1 MATGKIRSIGAFC
14 VWLLLL
20 FAAGE
25 VHPSGDGLDLQAEL
39 SRPGVKLLVV
49 EFYATWCEP
58 CQKAVPKWKK
68 LHDKYGPKGLRFIV
82 VSVGDDGQC
91 SNPGWSPDR
100 NVCDVDGTIQA
111 EWDVANLPQAFL
123 YSWQGD
129 LLAERAHV
137 EPVEDAIKRFF
148 RKTQLSLYVDEIDI
162 VGDKYA
168 VGSNPAWLKKHI
180 SSQIRKQSKFDVLKY
195 RNVPAYE
202 KADHCAASFPANS
215 NLRIQVQGDERGN
228 RTLTLE
234 IEKDGCVLASN
245 QQPYTGKGLNEDRDS
260 LERAADKAVKEILAA
275 VIRIKKPRPPQVF
288 ERAGFGEGL
297 DDLQGLRGE
306 SGKLRGMSRLEIPRG
321 SMADFDTDYMDLLV
335 AATNVDKSDK
345 KTVDEKIAAW
355 QKVASYSKK
364 TFARDKAERRIKE
377 WQSWQEARVNKAVAL
392 KKAFAQYKE
401 DKEKLAKIL
410 SYPEDFISKQQKQA
424 YENEFNRAYRDVKE
438 ELEQI
443 AQGKHELMSLIR
455 NDGIVHIAVNPTLFD
470 YNGREMEEWQPLL
483 DMLSNENAKLEE
495 YQGNESLYSY
505 DIIFCA
511 ACDYG
516 HQDFVDSVFSQLD
529 LLLQKGVIVIISG
542 TNHCISDGRSGATIA
557 NSAIERF
564 GMKLSADDFAGSY
577 ELYTNNGN
585 QFTEGV
591 PTLLG
596 HRNAHI
602 EISNQ
607 QNVNVMAYRGE
618 DIIMATYRD
627 PNKPGAIIVY
637 GGDED
642 FLYGVK
648 NKATGGR
655 DYRVLNILRN
665 IVKSLL
671 SH

>member
-58 CQKAVPKWKK
+58 CQEAVPKWKK

-137 EPVEDAIKRFF
+137 EPVEDAIERFF
-148 RKTQLSLYVDEIDI
+148 KKTQLSLYVDEIDTI
-162 VGDKYA
+162 GDKYA

-180 SSQIRKQSKFDVLKY
+180 SSQIRKQSKFDVVKY
-195 RNVPAYE
+195 RNAPAYT
-202 KADHCAASFPANS
+202 KSDHCAASFPANS

-245 QQPYTGKGLNEDRDS
+245 QKPYTGKGFQEDRES
-260 LERAADKAVKEILAA
+260 LTRAADEAVRELLAA

-306 SGKLRGMSRLEIPRG
+306 SGKLRGMSRLEIPKG

-345 KTVDEKIAAW
+345 KTVDEKIVAW

-410 SYPEDFISKQQKQA
+410 SYPEDFVSKQQKQA
-424 YENEFNRAYRDVKE
+424 YENEFNRAYRDVKD

-443 AQGKHELMSLIR
+443 AKGKHELMSLIDDENLVSGNIEWVYSR
-455 NDGIVHIAVNPTLFD
+455 PAKLHFMKTEATLDQFKACVEAGACKEKNRRTKSENKNCNWGYSDRDDHPMNCVDWYGAKDFCEWAGGRLPT
-470 YNGREMEEWQPLL
+470 EEEWFSEASNHKSREYPWGDQKATCDYAIMDNGTDGCGKNSTWPVCSKPRGNSVSGLC
-483 DMLSNENAKLEE
+483 DMG
-495 YQGNESLYSY
+495 GNVWEWTSSLYKSGSSTHTLRGGALDNSSPSSFY
-505 DIIFCA
+505 SSSRVSPD
-511 ACDYG
+511 
-516 HQDFVDSVFSQLD
+516 LD
-529 LLLQKGVIVIISG
+529 LWF
-542 TNHCISDGRSGATIA
+542 H
-557 NSAIERF
+557 
-564 GMKLSADDFAGSY
+564 
-577 ELYTNNGN
+577 
-585 QFTEGV
+585 
-591 PTLLG
+591 
-596 HRNAHI
+596 
-602 EISNQ
+602 
-607 QNVNVMAYRGE
+607 
-618 DIIMATYRD
+618 
-627 PNKPGAIIVY
+627 VY
-637 GGDED
+637 G
-642 FLYGVK
+642 FRCVRSTK
-648 NKATGGR
+648 P
-655 DYRVLNILRN
+655 
-665 IVKSLL
+665 
-671 SH
+671 